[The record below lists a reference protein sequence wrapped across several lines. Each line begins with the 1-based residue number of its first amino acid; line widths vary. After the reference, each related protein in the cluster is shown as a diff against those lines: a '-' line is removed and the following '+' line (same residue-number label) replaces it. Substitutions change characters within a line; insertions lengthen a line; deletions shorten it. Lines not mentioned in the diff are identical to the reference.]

1 MQCVQSVCAAVSGSH
16 CLGHCCCSCR
26 LQALAVN
33 AVVTHGFRNGDT
45 TDSLNTTLCYVV
57 LYVPVHAQHY
67 TQSSEG
73 AERGGDSDKYAVLP
87 VWCTSMEAAC
97 GLIKDEKESCET
109 RAVK

>member
-1 MQCVQSVCAAVSGSH
+1 METQPTASTQHCA
-16 CLGHCCCSCR
+16 
-26 LQALAVN
+26 
-33 AVVTHGFRNGDT
+33 T
-45 TDSLNTTLCYVV
+45 YV